1 VPFIEEGTHD
11 NVTDPTTR
19 EFYRLAITA
28 LVDYDALEPDRV
40 CAAGATVRIAQYR
53 VVVTDVAFDSA
64 VSRTPRLQRL
74 MKELTSIADDASGVP
89 DVLAS
94 VHRIQSLIN
103 EVGDCIGE

>member
-1 VPFIEEGTHD
+1 M
-11 NVTDPTTR
+11 TDLTTR
-19 EFYRLAITA
+19 EFYRLAITV

-64 VSRTPRLQRL
+64 ASRTLRLQRL
-74 MKELTSIADDASGVP
+74 MKDLTTIADDASGVP

-94 VHRIQSLIN
+94 VHRIQLLVD
-103 EVGDCIGE
+103 EVGDCIGQ